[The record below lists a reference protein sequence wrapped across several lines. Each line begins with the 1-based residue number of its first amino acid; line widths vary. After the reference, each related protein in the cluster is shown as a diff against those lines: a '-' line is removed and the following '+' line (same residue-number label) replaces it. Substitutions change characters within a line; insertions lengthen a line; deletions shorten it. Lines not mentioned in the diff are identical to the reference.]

1 MKTHSEKEKKLDLA
15 IDKLKG
21 LNLQNPT
28 LKTNLENLSYQ
39 KNQLEIEKKEIEERY
54 QNLMSEHK
62 ALCVKLEDIS
72 NQKIDE
78 QKKETEFS
86 EKIDELNQETD
97 TLLEEIDKWQM

>member
-28 LKTNLENLSYQ
+28 LKTNLENLSSQ
-39 KNQLEIEKKEIEERY
+39 KNQLEIEKKEIEAKY
-54 QNLMSEHK
+54 QILMTEHK
-62 ALCVKLEDIS
+62 TLSQKLYEINS
-72 NQKIDE
+72 QKNTE
-78 QKKETEFS
+78 QKKETEFF
-86 EKIDELNQETD
+86 EKIDELNQETV